1 MTYRDPR
8 PHTKIGQVRTALMYL
23 LDQRRRDGALPTSVR
38 FLFYELVMQRTISKS
53 GDRPDKIVS
62 AALID
67 LRERGLVPWD
77 DIVDET
83 REVFDFTG
91 SATVA
96 VDLLLYLNSACI
108 DPWRGRVPFLLT
120 ESRGPSPSTEKGG
133 RRERDRKRRRSRH
146 GKLLAGGAAPRR
158 QFCGPISARCRDAL
172 LGYGSPQTGAP
183 P

>member
-1 MTYRDPR
+1 VTYRDPR

-38 FLFYELVMQRTISKS
+38 FLFYELVMQRIISKS

-120 ESRGPSPSTEKGG
+120 ESRSLGGVVRAMCGDYRNRIASTTV
-133 RRERDRKRRRSRH
+133 RERLSVHRLRKSQ
-146 GKLLAGGAAPRR
+146 GSACESEAKPRN
-158 QFCGPISARCRDAL
+158 RCVA
-172 LGYGSPQTGAP
+172 
-183 P
+183 